1 MVKKSTLESILQQE
15 MSDFWALLENEEK
28 RIIAENFKIQNFK
41 KNEIIYSE
49 GERSR
54 TTNVL
59 IKR

>member
-28 RIIAENFKIQNFK
+28 RIITKNFKIQNFK
-41 KNEIIYSE
+41 KNSAGRE
-49 GERSR
+49 SR